1 MKRSLALLFAGG
13 LLWAQ
18 SFVPNIS
25 IEGQNLDPR
34 ERRIISDLSDAI
46 EQYIESNTFSNETY
60 DLEVPFRI
68 TIFVTQIDMSGAK
81 RTINAKGFFS
91 NGYDQR
97 YIDNAWEF
105 EYTEGEALYREMIY
119 HPLRDIIDYYGY
131 IIMATEMD
139 GIEDLG
145 GNSLFDLAY
154 EIYSRGNSSRWSRG
168 WDDRKEDLDDLT
180 GDFRLRKARYYYNQ
194 AFWAID
200 DGEGTD
206 GWYYLEEALNLL
218 INSRRLDPQNKFLN
232 FYIEKHYK
240 DSEYFTKVY
249 QDTGLLPLYRQL
261 APEYNDFFDDVAMT
275 YDE

>member
-1 MKRSLALLFAGG
+1 MKRFLILLFAGG

-25 IEGQNLDPR
+25 IEGQNLDPQ

-46 EQYIESNTFSNETY
+46 EQYIESNTFSNELY

-68 TIFVTQIDMSGAK
+68 TIFVTQINMSGAK
-81 RTINAKGFFS
+81 RTISANGFFS

-97 YIDNAWEF
+97 YIDNSWEF
-105 EYTEGEALYREMIY
+105 DFTEGEALYREMMY

-154 EIYSRGNSSRWSRG
+154 EIYSRGSSSRWSRG
-168 WDDRKEDLDDLT
+168 WNERKEDLDKLT
-180 GDFRLRKARYYYNQ
+180 RDVNTRKARYYYNQ

-206 GWYYLEEALNLL
+206 GWYYLEEALNFL
-218 INSRRLDPQNKFLN
+218 IESRRLDPQNKFLS

-261 APEYNDFFDDVAMT
+261 APEYEDFFDDVAMT